1 MIIID
6 GSEGGGQILR
16 TAIGLS
22 AIVKKPIRVINIRKA
37 RSNPGL
43 RAQHL
48 EGILTLAKLCN
59 AKVKGARIGSMEI
72 EFIPGE
78 IEAKEIEARI
88 STAGSVALLFQ
99 SVQLAACFAN
109 DVVTIKVRGGATAG
123 KWAPTIDYVRNV
135 FLPIVNKMGYKAEIN
150 VLREGFYPKGG
161 AEVILKIYPVK
172 KLKPIELIDRGKLLE
187 IRGRSVAANL
197 PGHISERQAKSAE
210 EFLRNKGFGRID
222 IKRENIKAICP
233 GTSITLYA
241 ICEKTILGSDNI
253 GEKGVPA
260 EEVGRKAAEE
270 LYRSIM
276 SEAAL
281 DKHMSDQIL
290 TFMAVADG
298 VSRVK
303 IEEFTKHCETNI
315 KTIEKILGVKF
326 KKYDNIIEVEGL
338 GVQA

>member
-16 TAIGLS
+16 TAIGLA
-22 AIVKKPIRVINIRKA
+22 AIVRKPIKVINIRKA

-48 EGILTLAKLCN
+48 EGIMTLAKICN

-78 IEAKEIEARI
+78 IEAREVEARI
-88 STAGSVALLFQ
+88 STAGSIALLFQ
-99 SVQLAACFAN
+99 SIQLAACFAN
-109 DVVTIKVRGGATAG
+109 DIVTVKVKGGATAG
-123 KWAPTIDYVRNV
+123 KWAPTIDYVKNV
-135 FLPIVNKMGYKAEIN
+135 FLPIVKKMGYRADVEVI
-150 VLREGFYPKGG
+150 REGFYPKGG
-161 AEVILKIYPVK
+161 AEVIFKIYPVK
-172 KLKPIELIDRGKLLE
+172 KLKPIELLNRGKVLE

-197 PGHISERQAKSAE
+197 PSHIPERQARSAE
-210 EFLRNKGFGRID
+210 EFLKSKGFERIE
-222 IKRENIKAICP
+222 ISRENVKALCP
-233 GTSITLYA
+233 GTCITLYA
-241 ICEKTILGSDNI
+241 ICENTILGSDNI

-260 EEVGRKAAEE
+260 EEVGKKAAED
-270 LYRSIM
+270 LYKSI
-276 SEAAL
+276 SSNAAL

-298 VSRVK
+298 ISRIS

-326 KKYDNIIEVEGL
+326 KRYDNVIEVEGI
-338 GVQA
+338 GVER